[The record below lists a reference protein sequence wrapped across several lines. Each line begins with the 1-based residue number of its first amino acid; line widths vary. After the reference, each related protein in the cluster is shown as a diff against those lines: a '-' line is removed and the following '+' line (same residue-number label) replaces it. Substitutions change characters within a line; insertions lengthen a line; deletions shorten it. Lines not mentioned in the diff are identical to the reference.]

1 MTRGPDEAGRC
12 PAEGVGGPGS
22 GASQPASPAATE
34 NISGQE
40 ENLSP
45 FPSADAARE
54 RSSTE
59 SMQRADAPQ
68 AQTEGVN
75 SSVNEAAAQSE
86 NPAVRQFAE
95 VAASDSLTGKTIG
108 LFTPNARTG
117 KTVRPLS
124 KLTA

>member
-1 MTRGPDEAGRC
+1 MKRAAAQQKEWEARA
-12 PAEGVGGPGS
+12 AEP
-22 GASQPASPAATE
+22 SQPTSPAATE

-54 RSSTE
+54 RNSTE
-59 SMQRADAPQ
+59 SMQRADAQQ

-95 VAASDSLTGKTIG
+95 VAANDSLTGKTSG
-108 LFTPNARTG
+108 LFTPNAENRENN
-117 KTVRPLS
+117 KRAAHHPQM
-124 KLTA
+124 